1 MHRRLTLL
9 ATLCA
14 LLASAATAQAAS
26 IWTPV
31 TSGTSSTITSI
42 VYQSPTRF
50 WYATSSGTI
59 AFWNG
64 SSFTAATGITPGE
77 NFVDMA
83 FQGTSSVSGGP
94 GTAGLTGYAVTS
106 NGHVWRSTDGG
117 ETWAQRSAPSTRDTC
132 SGTSVGQIES
142 ELNAV
147 QWANANTVFL
157 MGNGSTVLRSTNA
170 NAASPTFAEVNKVVS
185 PSNNCAIQ
193 NEAFAEDFTDAA
205 FLPANPAD
213 AFFVAQDFGRLY
225 ETSNALSTPVSG
237 NLVTDGTVNSF
248 TGAPRL
254 AQDPNSPNRIWVAD
268 HESGGNCGTLC
279 LQVSTNGGTTAAAAT
294 FPNDSNV
301 IGNLFDI
308 SSQGGVEVTA
318 GSGGEIF
325 TSPDGT
331 NFYKQPADGALA
343 TQNWRSEA
351 AFDAAHAAV
360 GGENGALAVTA
371 AANTIPDIV
380 APTGTISGPTSATS
394 GRATTY
400 TAVLADNAGGTGI
413 NPGSITWTAPGFA
426 AQHGASA
433 TYSFPRGVG
442 EVTLTLTFADNAG
455 NPGTATLDVTVHNAP
470 PPGPPSGSQPTT
482 TTTGGATIKVFK
494 IVTVTGRNARF
505 IPVIVSATKAR
516 KFTAQVL
523 PAKGKKRKALA
534 TGRLTLKGKHGGHG
548 TIRVKLPAKVKPG
561 TYVIVV
567 RETTLKG
574 KKVGKL
580 IKVKFT
586 LR

>member
-1 MHRRLTLL
+1 MHRRFTLL
-9 ATLCA
+9 AALCA

-64 SSFTAATGITPGE
+64 SSFTPATGITPGE
-77 NFVDMA
+77 NFVDLA
-83 FQGTSSVSGGP
+83 FQAGGSV
-94 GTAGLTGYAVTS
+94 GYGVTS
-106 NGHVWRSTDGG
+106 NGHIWRSTNAGVSWMPVAAPTTRSDCGSSSTTG
-117 ETWAQRSAPSTRDTC
+117 AET
-132 SGTSVGQIES
+132 

-147 QWANANTVFL
+147 QWANSTTVYL
-157 MGNGSTVLRSTNA
+157 LGNSSTIIRSTNA
-170 NAASPTFAEVNKVVS
+170 DAGSPTFAEINKL
-185 PSNNCAIQ
+185 NTGNCAVQ
-193 NEAFAEDFTDAA
+193 NEPFMENFSDAT
-205 FLPANPAD
+205 FLPANPAN

-225 ETSNALSTPVSG
+225 QSSNALSGSVSG
-237 NLVTDGTVNSF
+237 AKTNSDTVNNF
-248 TGAPRL
+248 NGNPRV
-254 AQDPNSPNRIWVAD
+254 AQDPNSPNRLWVAD
-268 HESGGNCGTLC
+268 HSSGGGGCGTLC
-279 LQVSTNGGTTAAAAT
+279 LQVSTDGGNTASAAT
-294 FPNDSNV
+294 FPNDASV
-301 IGNLFDI
+301 TGGLYDV

-325 TSPDGT
+325 TSVDGT
-331 NFYKQPADGALA
+331 NFYNQPADGALA

-371 AANTIPDIV
+371 AANTIPDII
-380 APTGTISGPTSATS
+380 APTGTIAGPTTATS
-394 GRATTY
+394 GRATSY

-433 TYSFPRGVG
+433 TYAFPAGVG
-442 EVTLTLTFADNAG
+442 DVTLTLTFADNAG
-455 NPGTATLDVTVHNAP
+455 NAGTAALDVTVHNAP
-470 PPGPPSGSQPTT
+470 PPGPPSGSNPTT

-494 IVTVTGRNARF
+494 IVTITGRNARF
-505 IPVIVSATKAR
+505 IPVIVSSTKPR

-523 PAKGKKRKALA
+523 PAKGKKRKVLA
-534 TGRLTLKGKHGGHG
+534 TGRLTLKRKHGGHG

-574 KKVGKL
+574 KRVGKL